1 MRRNASSSIWY
12 GPVSVRRTPVC
23 IEMGARIQ
31 QVFLDFATLDEVKFP
46 EVSRLTP

>member
-1 MRRNASSSIWY
+1 MQARVFGMDLCR
-12 GPVSVRRTPVC
+12 SVARPYC